1 MTHTLRVS
9 AVLVVSILAAA
20 VSVQAQTLIEATL
33 SNAGSGAV
41 FDQQLAE
48 HAINAGDTS
57 ESWGSGNADDGYV
70 YDPNDPTAN
79 PPEQSNSFRRE
90 SLFGATNN
98 DAENYWFAD
107 IDLTNELRFLDV
119 WGRDD
124 YGGTEQARHQ
134 DLIITLYDGTGAT
147 GTALFTSSPWNG
159 VSTKDVSPASYGR
172 FDFVAAGATVVA
184 LTTAQSI
191 RIDHSSGSNQYLL
204 LAEVRAAQ
212 VPEPSSFA
220 LLAGLFGLSWIM
232 VRRRS

>member
-1 MTHTLRVS
+1 MKTPIFITS
-9 AVLVVSILAAA
+9 AILAAA

-33 SNAGSGAV
+33 SNAGGGALLDPEYTA
-41 FDQQLAE
+41 DQ
-48 HAINAGDTS
+48 AINAGDTS
-57 ESWGSGNADDGYV
+57 VTWPAGNTDDGYV
-70 YDPNDPTAN
+70 YDPNNPTAN
-79 PPEQSNSFRRE
+79 PPEQSNTYNDDSYFF
-90 SLFGATNN
+90 STNS

-124 YGGTEQARHQ
+124 YGGSEQSRHQ
-134 DLIITLYDGTGAT
+134 DLVITLYDGTGGT
-147 GTALFTSSPWNG
+147 GTALFTSSAWDG
-159 VSTKDVSPASYGR
+159 VSTKPESYGR
-172 FDFVAAGATVVA
+172 FDFVGAGASIAA
-184 LTTAQSI
+184 LTTAQSV
-191 RIDHSSGSNQYLL
+191 RIDHSPGSNEYLL